1 MAGNLSV
8 NIQGITINEQGSY
21 VVEYVTQGFTEQLPG
36 THLHFFFNTE
46 LPEDVGMSGGGNRL
60 MYGGP
65 SPFTGYTVSDR
76 AAGAT
81 EMCVLVTNPDHSVNL
96 ESGNCVLLP

>member
-1 MAGNLSV
+1 MVDYA
-8 NIQGITINEQGSY
+8 I
-21 VVEYVTQGFTEQLPG
+21 QGFTEQLPG

-46 LPEDVGMSGGGNRL
+46 LPENVGMSGSGNRL

-65 SPFTGYTVSDR
+65 SPFTGYQTGDR
-76 AAGAT
+76 PQGAT
-81 EMCVLVTNPDHSVNL
+81 EMCVLVTNPDHSVIL